1 MPHPQRD
8 GSAICR
14 LEGIEVAA
22 KVVRV
27 PMPRS
32 KRAAQFAMFDALKG
46 LKEAIA
52 EKERI
57 PTPKRILSD
66 DAIAEINAQLTN
78 LKSGNVATVVYYCDY
93 AQEYHQLTG
102 PVRKIDG
109 YWKLLQVGDMSID
122 FCEIAEIEKV
132 ASNI

>member
-1 MPHPQRD
+1 MTHPQRD
-8 GSAICR
+8 GNAICR
-14 LEGIEVAA
+14 LEDIKVAVKA
-22 KVVRV
+22 VRA

-57 PTPKRILSD
+57 PTPRRFLSE
-66 DAIAEINAQLTN
+66 DAIAEINAQLMA
-78 LKSGNVATVVYYCDY
+78 LKPGNMATVVYYCDY

>member
-1 MPHPQRD
+1 M
-8 GSAICR
+8 
-14 LEGIEVAA
+14 AA
-22 KVVRV
+22 KVVRA

-32 KRAAQFAMFDALKG
+32 KRAAQFDMCDALKG

-57 PTPKRILSD
+57 ATPKRILSEY
-66 DAIAEINAQLTN
+66 AIAEINAQLMA
-78 LKSGNVATVVYYCDY
+78 LKPGNMATVVYYCDY

>member
-1 MPHPQRD
+1 M
-8 GSAICR
+8 
-14 LEGIEVAA
+14 AA
-22 KVVRV
+22 KVVRA

-57 PTPKRILSD
+57 PTPRRILSD

-93 AQEYHQLTG
+93 AQEYHQITG

-109 YWKLLQVGDMSID
+109 YWNLLQVGDMSID
-122 FCEIAEIEKV
+122 FCEIAEIEKT
-132 ASNI
+132 APNI

>member
-22 KVVRV
+22 KVVRA

-57 PTPKRILSD
+57 PTPRRILSD

-93 AQEYHQLTG
+93 AQEYHQITG
-102 PVRKIDG
+102 PVRKVDG
-109 YWKLLQVGDMSID
+109 YWKVLQIGDLSID
-122 FCEIAEIEKV
+122 FCEIAEIEKT
-132 ASNI
+132 APNI

>member
-1 MPHPQRD
+1 
-8 GSAICR
+8 
-14 LEGIEVAA
+14 
-22 KVVRV
+22 
-27 PMPRS
+27 MPRS
-32 KRAAQFAMFDALKG
+32 KRAAQFAMFDALKR

-57 PTPKRILSD
+57 PTPRRILSE
-66 DAIAEINAQLTN
+66 DAIAEINAQLTS
-78 LKSGNVATVVYYCDY
+78 LKPGNVATVVYYCDY

>member
-1 MPHPQRD
+1 M
-8 GSAICR
+8 A
-14 LEGIEVAA
+14 VKA
-22 KVVRV
+22 VRAS
-27 PMPRS
+27 MPRS

-57 PTPKRILSD
+57 PTPRRFLSE
-66 DAIAEINAQLTN
+66 DAIAEINAQLTS
-78 LKSGNVATVVYYCDY
+78 LKPGNVATVVYYCDY

>member
-1 MPHPQRD
+1 M
-8 GSAICR
+8 
-14 LEGIEVAA
+14 AA
-22 KVVRV
+22 KVVRA

-57 PTPKRILSD
+57 PTPRRILSE
-66 DAIAEINAQLTN
+66 DAIAEINAQLTS
-78 LKSGNVATVVYYCDY
+78 LKPGNVATVVYYCDY

-102 PVRKIDG
+102 SVRKVDA
-109 YWKLLQVGDMSID
+109 YWKLLQIGNVSID
-122 FCEIAEIEKV
+122 FCEIAEIERIDK
-132 ASNI
+132 